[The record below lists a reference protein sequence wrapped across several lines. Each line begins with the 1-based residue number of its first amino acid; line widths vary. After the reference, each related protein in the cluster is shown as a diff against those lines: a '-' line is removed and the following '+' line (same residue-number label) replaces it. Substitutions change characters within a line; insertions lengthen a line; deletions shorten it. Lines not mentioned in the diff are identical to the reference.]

1 MPENLTFRG
10 LYCTITYYNGFAIPW
25 RTKKKG
31 VKFLDSSDV
40 AGLICLIILIG
51 LSAFFSSAETSL
63 MSSSKMRLRSLSSE
77 GDPRADI
84 LLKIL
89 DHQGKMLSTVLIGN
103 NIVNLSASSLV
114 TTLTIKIFG
123 NVFVGVAT
131 GILTLVILIF
141 GEITP
146 KTMATIKAERMAL
159 KYARIIQVLMIVF
172 TPLVFV
178 ADFLS
183 RCVLRLCGVD
193 PNQKAE
199 TITEEEL
206 RTIVDVSHEE
216 GIIEKEE
223 RKMINNVVD
232 FGDSLA
238 KDIMIPRINMSIVE
252 ADATYEELMEVFK
265 EDMFTRLPVYE
276 ENVDDIIGIINMKDL
291 LLYKQGTPFNLRDFL
306 REAYFTYEF
315 KKTSEL
321 FIDMRQNT
329 VSMAIVLDEYGAVAG
344 LITLEDLLE
353 EIVGEIRDEY
363 DEEELKSIQKI
374 NDTEYVVEGSEKL
387 DDLNDS
393 LGLKLESEE
402 YDSVGGFLIGLLDH
416 FPSEGE
422 SVEWDGIRF
431 TVDKMDNNRIEWIH
445 MYLPEPLPEEEE

>member
-1 MPENLTFRG
+1 MD
-10 LYCTITYYNGFAIPW
+10 
-25 RTKKKG
+25 KKG
-31 VKFLDSSDV
+31 VKFLDSSDT
-40 AGLICLIILIG
+40 AGLICLFILIG

-63 MSSSKMRLRSLSSE
+63 MSSNKMRLRSLASE
-77 GDPRADI
+77 GDKRADI
-84 LLKIL
+84 LLAIL
-89 DHQGKMLSTVLIGN
+89 DDQSKMLSTILIGN

-114 TTLTIKIFG
+114 TTLTIRLFG
-123 NVFVGVAT
+123 SVFVGVAT

-146 KTMATIKAERMAL
+146 KTAATIHAERVAL
-159 KYARIIQVLMIVF
+159 RYARIVQILMIVF

-178 ADFLS
+178 AEILS
-183 RCVLRLCGVD
+183 RGVLWILRID
-193 PNQKAE
+193 PNEKPD

-238 KDIMIPRINMSIVE
+238 KDIMVPRINMSIVE
-252 ADATYEELMEVFK
+252 VSASYEELMEVFR

-276 ENVDDIIGIINMKDL
+276 ENIDNIVGIINMKDL
-291 LLYKQGTPFNLRDFL
+291 LLYKQDTDFCLKNYL

-329 VSMAIVLDEYGAVAG
+329 VSMAVVLDEYGAVAG

-363 DEEELKSIQKI
+363 DEEELKNVQKLS
-374 NDTEYVVEGSEKL
+374 DTEYMVEGSEKL
-387 DDLNDS
+387 DDLNDL
-393 LGLKLESEE
+393 LGLSLESEE
-402 YDSVGGFLIGLLDH
+402 YDSLGGFLIGRLDH
-416 FPSEGE
+416 FPDEGE
-422 SVEWDGIRF
+422 EVEWDGIRF
-431 TVDKMDNNRIEWIH
+431 IVDKMDNNRVEWIR

>member
-1 MPENLTFRG
+1 M
-10 LYCTITYYNGFAIPW
+10 
-25 RTKKKG
+25 
-31 VKFLDSSDV
+31 DSSDA
-40 AGLICLIILIG
+40 AGLICLFILIG

-63 MSSSKMRLRSLSSE
+63 MSSNKMRLRSLASE
-77 GDPRADI
+77 GDRRADI
-84 LLKIL
+84 LLTIL
-89 DHQGKMLSTVLIGN
+89 ENQSKMLSTILIGN

-114 TTLTIKIFG
+114 TTLTIRMFG
-123 NVFVGVAT
+123 NMFVGVAT
-131 GILTLVILIF
+131 GILTLAILIF

-146 KTMATIKAERMAL
+146 KTAATIHAERVAL
-159 KYARIIQVLMIVF
+159 RYARIVQGLMIVF

-178 ADFLS
+178 AEFLS
-183 RCVLRLCGVD
+183 RGVLWILRID
-193 PNQKAE
+193 PNEKSD

-206 RTIVDVSHEE
+206 RTIVEVSHEE

-238 KDIMIPRINMSIVE
+238 KDIMVPRINMSIVE
-252 ADATYEELMEVFK
+252 VSASYEELMEAFRA
-265 EDMFTRLPVYE
+265 DMFTRLPVYE
-276 ENVDDIIGIINMKDL
+276 ENVDNIVGIINMKDL
-291 LLYKQGTPFNLRDFL
+291 LLYKQDTEFCLKNYL

-329 VSMAIVLDEYGAVAG
+329 VSMAVVLDEYGAVAG

-363 DEEELKSIQKI
+363 DEEELKNVQKLS
-374 NDTEYVVEGSEKL
+374 DMEYVVEGSEKL
-387 DDLNDS
+387 DDLNDL
-393 LGLKLESEE
+393 LGLQLESEE
-402 YDSVGGFLIGLLDH
+402 YDSIGGFLIGLLEH
-416 FPSEGE
+416 FPNEGE
-422 SVEWDGIRF
+422 EVEWEGIRF
-431 TVDKMDNNRIEWIH
+431 LVDKMDNNRIEWIH